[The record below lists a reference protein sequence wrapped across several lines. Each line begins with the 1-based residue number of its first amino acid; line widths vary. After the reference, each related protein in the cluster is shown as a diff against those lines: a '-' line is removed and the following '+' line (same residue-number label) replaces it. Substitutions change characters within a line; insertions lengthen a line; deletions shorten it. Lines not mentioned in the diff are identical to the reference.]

1 MDNYAVIGKPIH
13 HSMSPFLHNAHFEQQ
28 DDAAYYTA
36 YEVDLSELEQTVDA
50 FKTLKVRGWNV
61 TVPHKIAI
69 MPFLDELSEE
79 AARIG
84 AVNTVVQVD
93 GKLIGYNTDSRG
105 YLNALLS
112 MTGQSL
118 KEMNVLVVGAGG
130 ASRAVVYGLMDYGV
144 TNLSV
149 TNRTALKIEEMQRD
163 FIEVGTV
170 NSLTFAKANEC
181 LEQFDLVI
189 NTTSIGL
196 NGEDLDF
203 LASSKL
209 KEGVYLSDLIYNPEI
224 TTWLST
230 NKHKARAI
238 QNGLGMFV
246 EQAALAYEYWTG
258 KRADR
263 PVMENLVKRKLGIE
277 HEVNK

>member
-1 MDNYAVIGKPIH
+1 M
-13 HSMSPFLHNAHFEQQ
+13 
-28 DDAAYYTA
+28 
-36 YEVDLSELEQTVDA
+36 
-50 FKTLKVRGWNV
+50 
-61 TVPHKIAI
+61 
-69 MPFLDELSEE
+69 SEE

-112 MTGQSL
+112 MTGESL

-144 TNLSV
+144 TKLSV

-163 FIEVGTV
+163 FIEVGTI
-170 NSLTFAKANEC
+170 NSLTLDEANEC

-196 NGEDLDF
+196 NGEDLNF
-203 LASSKL
+203 LASNKL
-209 KEGVYLSDLIYNPEI
+209 KEGVYLSDLIYNPDV
-224 TTWLST
+224 TTWLNT

>member
-28 DDAAYYTA
+28 NDAAYYTA
-36 YEVDLSELEQTVDA
+36 YEVDSSDLEKTVAA
-50 FKTLKVRGWNV
+50 FKTLKIRGWNV

-69 MPFLDELSEE
+69 TPFLDEVSDE

-84 AVNTVVQVD
+84 AVNTVVNVD

-112 MTGQSL
+112 MTGTLL

-130 ASRAVVYGLMDYGV
+130 AARAVVYGLLDYGV
-144 TNLSV
+144 TKLSV
-149 TNRTALKIEEMQRD
+149 TNRTVLKIEEMQRD
-163 FIEVGTV
+163 FIEVGTLS
-170 NSLTFAKANEC
+170 SLTFAEANEC

-203 LASSKL
+203 LASNKL
-209 KEGVYLSDLIYNPEI
+209 KEGVYLSDLIYNPEV
-224 TTWLST
+224 TTWLLA
-230 NKHKARAI
+230 NRKKARAI

-258 KRADR
+258 KSADR

-277 HEVNK
+277 HETHK